1 MKRLALRTV
10 LSVALAVGCSRQEE
24 GEKKA
29 SYDDYVYEPVRTAC
43 AYVSLVEKPDATKV
57 LLLGDEAKKL
67 SSVYER
73 AGVKPYVTLDGTYD
87 IILMSCGEISSESC
101 RTAAARLKENGVMAW
116 MMDVRGVTAGKFR
129 TMVRSFALEGVH
141 LWMPGAGRWVLVGRK
156 SPRTIKL
163 EAMLDVF
170 AREKAFEDVE
180 KMRCGTLAA
189 LFANYA
195 GTREEILPA
204 FSMLP
209 SADEIR
215 PANFLSSKVGAI
227 GWISDQGM
235 DRDLA
240 RQILSEV
247 RSMQVV
253 RRQVVEGDLMAE
265 KATDKQGEE
274 RATEAW
280 ARSFLRN
287 PNDLFLL
294 ERIDR
299 LERNAK
305 GFLAVGKVLQAMKCY
320 ETIVLVCPDDA
331 TAVHN
336 FGMCLK
342 KIGKVDLAT
351 KALQR
356 AEELAKRSRLKN

>member
-1 MKRLALRTV
+1 MRRLAV
-10 LSVALAVGCSRQEE
+10 WALLASLLVVGCSRQEE
-24 GEKKA
+24 KKSTA
-29 SYDDYVYEPVRTAC
+29 HDDYVYEPVRTAC
-43 AYVSLVEKPDATKV
+43 AYVSLIEKPDATKV
-57 LLLGDEAKKL
+57 LLLGEEAKRL
-67 SSVYER
+67 APVYAR
-73 AGVKPYVTLDGTYD
+73 AGVKPYETLDGTYD
-87 IILMSCGEISSESC
+87 IILLSCEEISSESC

-129 TMVRSFALEGVH
+129 TRVRSFALEGVH
-141 LWMPGAGRWVLVGRK
+141 LWMPGADRWLLVGRK

-189 LFANYA
+189 LFAGYA

-215 PANFLSSKVGAI
+215 PANFLSSKVGAV

-235 DRDLA
+235 DRNLA
-240 RQILSEV
+240 RQVLSEI

-265 KATDKQGEE
+265 KAADKQGEE
-274 RATEAW
+274 RATEIW

-305 GFLAVGKVLQAMKCY
+305 GFLAVGKVLPAMKCY
-320 ETIVLVCPDDA
+320 ETIVLISPDDA
-331 TAVHN
+331 AAVHN

-356 AEELAKRSRLKN
+356 AEELAKRTADAP